1 MKNQLIKTAQLCG
14 LMLVLAAGTIQAEA
28 QAEVQA
34 QQVQT
39 QYKIQLAILLDTSNS
54 MDGLID
60 QTRSQLWQMVN
71 ELTKAKK
78 RGITPELQV
87 AVYEYGNDSISPGV
101 GHVRKITGLTTDLD
115 KVSEAL
121 FALQTNGGSEYCG
134 YAIDT
139 AVKNLQWSNSQDDL
153 RLIYIAGNEP
163 FSQGPINYTDAIKLA
178 KEKGI
183 DVSTIFAGNHEEG
196 VATGWQQGA
205 LLASGSYMSIDP
217 NQQIV
222 HIAAPQDQ
230 KIAELNTKLN
240 STYIPYGAE
249 GKVASQRQ
257 QEQDQKNS
265 DVSLSLLAQRV
276 KSKVSSAYTQAQ
288 WDLVDALESGEVELE
303 EIDEQ
308 SLPAPMAAMSPEEKK
323 KFVADKKTERDALK
337 TEIARLAQARDD
349 YVAEEKQKLAD
360 SQDDTMDE
368 VLIES
373 IKSSAK
379 EKDFAFE

>member
-1 MKNQLIKTAQLCG
+1 MKNTTIRIGFVCFCALMFAVVGVARAETQLP
-14 LMLVLAAGTIQAEA
+14 ESR
-28 QAEVQA
+28 
-34 QQVQT
+34 
-39 QYKIQLAILLDTSNS
+39 YRIQLAILLDTSNS

-60 QTRSQLWQMVN
+60 QTRGQLWQMVN
-71 ELTKAKK
+71 ELTKARKQ
-78 RGITPELQV
+78 GIAPELQV
-87 AVYEYGNDSISPGV
+87 AVYEYGNDGISSGV
-101 GHVRKITGLTTDLD
+101 GHVRKVTGLTTDLD

-139 AVKNLQWSNSQDDL
+139 AVKNLQWSSSQDDL

-163 FSQGPINYTDAIKLA
+163 FTQGPVNYTDAIKLA

-183 DVSTIFAGNHEEG
+183 GVSTIFAGNHEEG

-240 STYIPYGAE
+240 STYIPYGAH
-249 GKVASQRQ
+249 GKAASERQ
-257 QEQDQKNS
+257 QEQDRKNNE
-265 DVSLSLLAQRV
+265 VSLSLLAQRV
-276 KSKVSSAYTQAQ
+276 KSKVSSAYTQAR

-303 EIDEQ
+303 EIDEK
-308 SLPAPMAAMSPEEKK
+308 SLPEPMAAMSPEEKK
-323 KFVADKKTERDALK
+323 KFVADKKKERDALK
-337 TEIARLAQARDD
+337 SEIARLAQARDEHV
-349 YVAEEKQKLAD
+349 VAEKQKLAD
-360 SQDDTMDE
+360 AEGDTMDE

-373 IKSSAK
+373 IKNSAK
-379 EKDFAFE
+379 KKNFAFE

>member
-1 MKNQLIKTAQLCG
+1 MKNTTIRTWFVRLCA
-14 LMLVLAAGTIQAEA
+14 LMLGVVGVANAE
-28 QAEVQA
+28 
-34 QQVQT
+34 T
-39 QYKIQLAILLDTSNS
+39 PLPRIQLAILLDTSNS

-60 QTRSQLWQMVN
+60 QTRGQLWQMVN

-78 RGITPELQV
+78 QGITPELQV
-87 AVYEYGNDSISPGV
+87 AVYEYGNDGISSGV
-101 GHVRKITGLTTDLD
+101 GHVRKVTGLTTDLD

-121 FALQTNGGSEYCG
+121 FALKTNGGSEYCG

-163 FSQGPINYTDAIKLA
+163 FTQGPVNYNHAIKLA

-183 DVSTIFAGNHEEG
+183 EVSTIFAGNHEQG
-196 VATGWQQGA
+196 VATGWRQGA

-240 STYIPYGAE
+240 STYIPYGVD
-249 GKVASQRQ
+249 GKAASERQ
-257 QEQDQKNS
+257 QEQDRKNNE
-265 DVSLSLLAQRV
+265 VSLSLLAQRV

-288 WDLVDALESGEVELE
+288 WDLVDALESGEVVLD
-303 EIDEQ
+303 EIDEK
-308 SLPAPMAAMSPEEKK
+308 SLPAPMAAMSLEEKK
-323 KFVADKKTERDALK
+323 KFVTDKKKERETLQK
-337 TEIARLAQARDD
+337 EIARLAKARDD
-349 YVAEEKQKLAD
+349 YVVAEKQKLAD
-360 SQDDTMDE
+360 SKGDTMDE

-379 EKDFAFE
+379 EKNFAFE

>member
-1 MKNQLIKTAQLCG
+1 MKNTFIRIWLIRMCA
-14 LMLVLAAGTIQAEA
+14 LMFALVGVAHAE
-28 QAEVQA
+28 
-34 QQVQT
+34 T
-39 QYKIQLAILLDTSNS
+39 QIPESRYRIQLAILLDTSNS

-60 QTRSQLWQMVN
+60 QTRGQLWQMVN
-71 ELTKAKK
+71 ELTKARKQ
-78 RGITPELQV
+78 GITPELQV
-87 AVYEYGNDSISPGV
+87 AVYEYGNDSISSGA

-139 AVKNLQWSNSQDDL
+139 AVKNLQWSNSKDDL

-163 FSQGPINYTDAIKLA
+163 FTQGPISYTDAIKLA

-249 GKVASQRQ
+249 GNLASQRQ
-257 QEQDQKNS
+257 QEQDQKNN

-276 KSKVSSAYTQAQ
+276 KSKVSSAYTQAR
-288 WDLVDALESGEVELE
+288 WDLVDALESGEVKLE
-303 EIDEQ
+303 EVEAE
-308 SLPAPMAAMSPEEKK
+308 SLPAPMAAMSPEEKRK
-323 KFVADKKTERDALK
+323 YVADKKTEREALK
-337 TEIARLAQARDD
+337 KEIARLAEARED

-360 SQDDTMDE
+360 SESDTMDE

-373 IKSSAK
+373 IKTSAK
-379 EKDFAFE
+379 EKNFAFE